1 MHRPV
6 HRPDPASPLARRE
19 PTPPPSVRPLRRRS
33 PAQGLRIAFR
43 ALGVEASP
51 ATAAPVKQDAQA
63 QLTLAPFGET
73 EE

>member
-19 PTPPPSVRPLRRRS
+19 VTPPPSVRARRRRS

-43 ALGVEASP
+43 ALGVEAGP
-51 ATAAPVKQDAQA
+51 DDRDARRGPEA
-63 QLTLAPFGET
+63 QLTLAPFGES